1 MATDISKSLKKLSKS
16 WSKTEA
22 RTGGSQ
28 VKDGEYTAELVSMTV
43 GTSKNGRL
51 QVAEKFKIASG
62 KLKGKEITT
71 YHGLENENNIAFF
84 KGHCEVIGVDLPD
97 DMEDLPDAL
106 ESFVDD
112 NADEFSIRVK
122 TNDGGYQNV
131 TVVGTADED
140 SSSDEDEEESEDSEE
155 EESEDSEEEEEEEE
169 KSSKKKKKSK
179 DEDEEEEESEEESED
194 EDEGE
199 VEDEEEEKPKKK
211 KKAKKEKATKKKK
224 KSRK

>member
-1 MATDISKSLKKLSKS
+1 MATDIAKSLKKLSKS

-51 QVAEKFKIASG
+51 QVAEKFKITSG

-112 NADEFSIRVK
+112 NAEEFSIRVK
-122 TNDGGYQNV
+122 TNDGGYQNI
-131 TVVGTADED
+131 TVVGTADSE
-140 SSSDEDEEESEDSEE
+140 SSEDEEEEESEE
-155 EESEDSEEEEEEEE
+155 EEEEENEEEESEEEEDSEEEEEEEE
-169 KSSKKKKKSK
+169 EEEDNEEEEKEEKPKRGKKSKKTKNEKASKKKKKKSK
-179 DEDEEEEESEEESED
+179 
-194 EDEGE
+194 
-199 VEDEEEEKPKKK
+199 K
-211 KKAKKEKATKKKK
+211 
-224 KSRK
+224 

>member
-1 MATDISKSLKKLSKS
+1 MATDIAKSLKKLSKS

-51 QVAEKFKIASG
+51 QVAEKFKISSG
-62 KLKGKEITT
+62 KLKGKEITM

-112 NADEFSIRVK
+112 NAEEFSIRVK
-122 TNDGGYQNV
+122 TNDGGYQNI
-131 TVVGTADED
+131 TVVGTADSE
-140 SSSDEDEEESEDSEE
+140 SSEDEEEEESEE
-155 EESEDSEEEEEEEE
+155 EEEEENEEEESEEEEDSEEEEEEEE
-169 KSSKKKKKSK
+169 EEEDNEEEEKEEKPKRGKKSKKTKNEKASKKKKKKSK
-179 DEDEEEEESEEESED
+179 
-194 EDEGE
+194 
-199 VEDEEEEKPKKK
+199 K
-211 KKAKKEKATKKKK
+211 
-224 KSRK
+224 

>member
-1 MATDISKSLKKLSKS
+1 MATDIAKSLKKLSKS

-51 QVAEKFKIASG
+51 QVAEKFKISSG
-62 KLKGKEITT
+62 KLKGKEITM

-112 NADEFSIRVK
+112 NAEEFSIRVK
-122 TNDGGYQNV
+122 TNDGGYQNT
-131 TVVGTADED
+131 TVIGTADG
-140 SSSDEDEEESEDSEE
+140 ESSEE
-155 EESEDSEEEEEEEE
+155 EEEGEEEEEEEEEEEGEEEGEEEESEEEEEEEE
-169 KSSKKKKKSK
+169 EENEEDEEKEEKPKKGKKSKKDKKKKASKKKKSK
-179 DEDEEEEESEEESED
+179 
-194 EDEGE
+194 
-199 VEDEEEEKPKKK
+199 K
-211 KKAKKEKATKKKK
+211 
-224 KSRK
+224 

>member
-1 MATDISKSLKKLSKS
+1 MATDIAKSLKKLSKT
-16 WSKTEA
+16 WSKAEA

-51 QVAEKFKIASG
+51 QVAEKYKITSG
-62 KLKGKEITT
+62 GKMKGKEITT
-71 YHGLENENNIAFF
+71 YQGIESEQNIAYF
-84 KGHCEVIGVDLPD
+84 KGHCEVLGVEIPD

-112 NADEFSIRVK
+112 NAEEFSIRVK

-131 TVVGTADED
+131 TVVGTADG
-140 SSSDEDEEESEDSEE
+140 ESSEE
-155 EESEDSEEEEEEEE
+155 EESEEEEEEEGEEEEEEGEEESEEEEEEEE
-169 KSSKKKKKSK
+169 
-179 DEDEEEEESEEESED
+179 EGEEEEESEEEEEED
-194 EDEGE
+194 E
-199 VEDEEEEKPKKK
+199 KKSKKK
-211 KKAKKEKATKKKK
+211 SKKKDKKAKKEKAGKKKK

>member
-1 MATDISKSLKKLSKS
+1 MATDIAKSLKKLSKS

-112 NADEFSIRVK
+112 NAEEFSIRVK
-122 TNDGGYQNV
+122 TNDGGYQNI
-131 TVVGTADED
+131 TVVGTADSE
-140 SSSDEDEEESEDSEE
+140 SSEDEEEEESEE
-155 EESEDSEEEEEEEE
+155 EEEEENEEESEEEEDSEEEEEEEE
-169 KSSKKKKKSK
+169 
-179 DEDEEEEESEEESED
+179 EDNEEEEEK
-194 EDEGE
+194 
-199 VEDEEEEKPKKK
+199 EEKPKRGKK
-211 KKAKKEKATKKKK
+211 SKKAKKEKASKKKKK
-224 KSRK
+224 KSKK